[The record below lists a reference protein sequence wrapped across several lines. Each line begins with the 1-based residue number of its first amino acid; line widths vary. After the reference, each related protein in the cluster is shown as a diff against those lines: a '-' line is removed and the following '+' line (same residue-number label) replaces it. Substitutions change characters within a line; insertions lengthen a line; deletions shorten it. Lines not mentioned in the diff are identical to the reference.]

1 MHASRS
7 RVICTSI
14 LALPLLWIQTAEAGG
29 PKLKIHAHGIV
40 RHSIDLTGGPNG
52 GPAERGTITY
62 RLQTGTLSPSGRTVY
77 FVISDASSKDFVET
91 YGGIRA
97 DALADAHPDAIED
110 ADFDEATGEWTFYE
124 DPGFTARDDGL
135 GGVIAPV
142 GNPDYSP
149 LKRISYDGEDIIV
162 NVPFIKWGDEAGQ
175 RLIAD
180 DANGCNQLFRNN
192 PPSPFMI
199 PNGPPGCT
207 ASETPIERY
216 KGGQVLSIDTA
227 NLEVTMKLHTSFNAE
242 NKLTLYT
249 VFETNKGP
257 ASGFMGNILAT
268 KLGNL
273 ERYEET
279 DSVANIIQFAN
290 GKFTQAG
297 GPNRFQ
303 AGLSQYAGGQSGTY
317 SPMWGIT
324 WVFFDTNENGVFY
337 RDDRNVSRG
346 ATPVPG
352 SGIPGF
358 DPASPATFDP
368 FQMDDKGV
376 HNPSYVASVNPNGTD
391 RIEDYDDVE
400 DLEDSGALI
409 TTEGPP
415 GLERN
420 SSMQPHLLV
429 SCPVP
434 MTIRL

>member
-1 MHASRS
+1 
-7 RVICTSI
+7 
-14 LALPLLWIQTAEAGG
+14 
-29 PKLKIHAHGIV
+29 
-40 RHSIDLTGGPNG
+40 
-52 GPAERGTITY
+52 
-62 RLQTGTLSPSGRTVY
+62 
-77 FVISDASSKDFVET
+77 
-91 YGGIRA
+91 
-97 DALADAHPDAIED
+97 
-110 ADFDEATGEWTFYE
+110 
-124 DPGFTARDDGL
+124 
-135 GGVIAPV
+135 
-142 GNPDYSP
+142 
-149 LKRISYDGEDIIV
+149 
-162 NVPFIKWGDEAGQ
+162 
-175 RLIAD
+175 
-180 DANGCNQLFRNN
+180 
-192 PPSPFMI
+192 
-199 PNGPPGCT
+199 
-207 ASETPIERY
+207 
-216 KGGQVLSIDTA
+216 
-227 NLEVTMKLHTSFNAE
+227 
-242 NKLTLYT
+242 
-249 VFETNKGP
+249 
-257 ASGFMGNILAT
+257 
-268 KLGNL
+268 LGNL

-303 AGLSQYAGGQSGTY
+303 AGLSQYAGGQSVTY